1 MASKYAVPLL
11 KQLRTQVNHMS
22 KLIAGLLITI
32 LTGIGSIF
40 AGNFSMGNASSA
52 VEFGQGVYQIEACDD
67 WVRVN
72 ISTGATGEFGAPE
85 GLSALTGVVISSL
98 DTRACAG
105 TEFTIAAF
113 DEENNPLPIYRTDG
127 LSGMCSDIGCAG
139 PTEIKLQID
148 NAGNLTSSIP
158 ASLYL
163 IDQNPMT
170 ADFTITFVNPAI
182 LANSVGRLNIQ
193 TASL

>member
-1 MASKYAVPLL
+1 M
-11 KQLRTQVNHMS
+11 T
-22 KLIAGLLITI
+22 KLIIGLLLTI

-40 AGNFSMGNASSA
+40 AGNFSMGQFASA
-52 VEFGQGVYQIEACDD
+52 LEYGQGVYKISACDD

-72 ISTGATGEFGAPE
+72 LSAGATGEHGAPE

-98 DTRACAG
+98 DTRACSG
-105 TEFTIAAF
+105 TEFTISAV
-113 DEENNPLPIYRTDG
+113 DEENNPLSMYRTG
-127 LSGMCSDIGCAG
+127 ELVG
-139 PTEIKLQID
+139 PAEIKLQID
-148 NAGNLTSSIP
+148 ADGNLTSSIP
-158 ASLYL
+158 SSVYL
-163 IDQNPMT
+163 IDHNPQT

>member
-1 MASKYAVPLL
+1 MTMP
-11 KQLRTQVNHMS
+11 
-22 KLIAGLLITI
+22 KLIIGLVITI
-32 LTGIGSIF
+32 ITGISSIM
-40 AGNFSMGNASSA
+40 AGNFSMGNAASA
-52 VEFGQGVYQIEACDD
+52 VEYGQGVYQIQACDD

-72 ISTGATGEFGAPE
+72 MSTGATGEFGAPE

-105 TEFTIAAF
+105 TEFTISAV
-113 DEENNPLPIYRTDG
+113 DSENNPLPLYRTDG
-127 LSGMCSDIGCAG
+127 QSGMCTEIPCAG

-148 NAGNLTSSIP
+148 NEGNLTSSIP

-163 IDQNPMT
+163 IDLNPMT

-182 LANSVGRLNIQ
+182 LGNSVGRLNIQ
-193 TASL
+193 TTSL